1 MAGLLLAAFGAAAVE
16 PLVLPL
22 VAFSVAFAPAPIVLP
37 ALETETLLLPLAVL
51 LLVLVG
57 AVLFLL
63 LAVLFTVSLAVDALV
78 GAALLAG
85 AAAATVLLVAAADAA
100 ETSGRHST
108 NNCDSMTIII
118 TFLWRFPTRSNHS
131 ERTDASHHLALA
143 LCMHN
148 RVTPPTP

>member
-1 MAGLLLAAFGAAAVE
+1 M
-16 PLVLPL
+16 

-100 ETSGRHST
+100 ETLAADVFRATVVESFFGFAVVVDVLGAPVVLLLPFFSSSSRASISSLMCSASASGSL
-108 NNCDSMTIII
+108 SV
-118 TFLWRFPTRSNHS
+118 RSCS
-131 ERTDASHHLALA
+131 
-143 LCMHN
+143 
-148 RVTPPTP
+148 